1 MIKVFLVEDEYV
13 IREGIKK
20 NIDWQAHGYEFCG
33 EAGDGELA
41 FPMIQEIRPDIVITD
56 IRMPFMDGL
65 ALSRLIKKE
74 FPETEII
81 ILSGYEEFEYAKEG
95 IKIGVAQYL
104 LKPIS
109 GDALIKEIDL
119 VAASIVERKQKER
132 IRERYFKQSM
142 DRESEKDNLNIQEL
156 DYKQFEK
163 SKLQEFMKVGC
174 KEEVPYFIDEMFQK
188 LDHSAV
194 KSRIFRQYIVMDAYF
209 CVAEFVEEIGL
220 SRDEVEPMDVASD
233 VLSSIEY
240 SKEYIVRIIQKAID
254 ERDQVSGN
262 KYKDLMDDV
271 KAYIEAHYVEEDL
284 TLNHLAAHVNF
295 SPNHFSMIFSQQ
307 TGQPFIKYLTDFRM
321 NKAKE
326 LLRCTGKKSSE
337 IGLEVGYKDP
347 HYFSALFRKTQGMT
361 PTQYR
366 EGKA

>member
-1 MIKVFLVEDEYV
+1 MI
-13 IREGIKK
+13 
-20 NIDWQAHGYEFCG
+20 
-33 EAGDGELA
+33 
-41 FPMIQEIRPDIVITD
+41 
-56 IRMPFMDGL
+56 
-65 ALSRLIKKE
+65 
-74 FPETEII
+74 
-81 ILSGYEEFEYAKEG
+81 
-95 IKIGVAQYL
+95 
-104 LKPIS
+104 
-109 GDALIKEIDL
+109 
-119 VAASIVERKQKER
+119 ERKQKER
-132 IRERYFKQSM
+132 VRERYFKQSM

-163 SKLQEFMKVGC
+163 SKLQEFMKVGR
-174 KEEVPYFIDEMFQK
+174 KEEVPYFIDEMFEK

-209 CVAEFVEEIGL
+209 CVAEFVEEIGF

-262 KYKDLMDDV
+262 KYKGLMDDV

-284 TLNHLAAHVNF
+284 SLNQLAAHVNF

>member
-1 MIKVFLVEDEYV
+1 
-13 IREGIKK
+13 
-20 NIDWQAHGYEFCG
+20 
-33 EAGDGELA
+33 
-41 FPMIQEIRPDIVITD
+41 
-56 IRMPFMDGL
+56 
-65 ALSRLIKKE
+65 
-74 FPETEII
+74 
-81 ILSGYEEFEYAKEG
+81 
-95 IKIGVAQYL
+95 
-104 LKPIS
+104 
-109 GDALIKEIDL
+109 
-119 VAASIVERKQKER
+119 
-132 IRERYFKQSM
+132 M

-163 SKLQEFMKVGC
+163 SRLQEFMKVGH
-174 KEEVPYFIDEMFQK
+174 KEEVPYFIDEMFEK

-209 CVAEFVEEIGL
+209 CVAEFVESIGL
-220 SRDEVEPMDVASD
+220 SREEVEPMDVASD
-233 VLSSIEY
+233 ALSSIEY
-240 SKEYIVRIIQKAID
+240 SKEYIVRIIRKAID

-271 KAYIEAHYVEEDL
+271 KSYIEEHYVEEDL
-284 TLNHLAAHVNF
+284 TLNQLAAHVNF
-295 SPNHFSMIFSQQ
+295 SPNHFSTIFSQQ

>member
-41 FPMIQEIRPDIVITD
+41 FPMIQETRPDIVITD

-65 ALSRLIKKE
+65 ALSKLIKKE

-81 ILSGYEEFEYAKEG
+81 ILSGYEEFE
-95 IKIGVAQYL
+95 
-104 LKPIS
+104 
-109 GDALIKEIDL
+109 DALIKEIDL
-119 VAASIVERKQKER
+119 VAASIEERKQKQR
-132 IRERYFKQSM
+132 IRERYFKQTM

-163 SKLQEFMKVGC
+163 SRIQEFLKCGC
-174 KEEVPYFIDEMFQK
+174 REEVPYFIDEMFEK

-209 CVAEFVEEIGL
+209 CVAEFVESIGL
-220 SRDEVEPMDVASD
+220 SREEVEPLDVASD
-233 VLSSIEY
+233 ALSSIEV
-240 SKEYIVRIIQKAID
+240 SKEYIIRIIQKAID

-271 KAYIEAHYVEEDL
+271 KAYIEEHYVEDDL
-284 TLNHLAAHVNF
+284 TLNQLAAHVNF
-295 SPNHFSMIFSQQ
+295 SPNHFSTIFSQQ

>member
-262 KYKDLMDDV
+262 KYKGLMDDV
-271 KAYIEAHYVEEDL
+271 KAYIEAHYVEE
-284 TLNHLAAHVNF
+284 
-295 SPNHFSMIFSQQ
+295 
-307 TGQPFIKYLTDFRM
+307 GQY
-321 NKAKE
+321 
-326 LLRCTGKKSSE
+326 GKKP
-337 IGLEVGYKDP
+337 V
-347 HYFSALFRKTQGMT
+347 LFLL
-361 PTQYR
+361 
-366 EGKA
+366 

>member
-1 MIKVFLVEDEYV
+1 M
-13 IREGIKK
+13 
-20 NIDWQAHGYEFCG
+20 
-33 EAGDGELA
+33 
-41 FPMIQEIRPDIVITD
+41 
-56 IRMPFMDGL
+56 
-65 ALSRLIKKE
+65 
-74 FPETEII
+74 
-81 ILSGYEEFEYAKEG
+81 
-95 IKIGVAQYL
+95 
-104 LKPIS
+104 
-109 GDALIKEIDL
+109 
-119 VAASIVERKQKER
+119 
-132 IRERYFKQSM
+132 
-142 DRESEKDNLNIQEL
+142 
-156 DYKQFEK
+156 
-163 SKLQEFMKVGC
+163 
-174 KEEVPYFIDEMFQK
+174 
-188 LDHSAV
+188 

-209 CVAEFVEEIGL
+209 CVAEFVESIGL
-220 SRDEVEPMDVASD
+220 SREEVEPMDVASD
-233 VLSSIEY
+233 ALSSIEY
-240 SKEYIVRIIQKAID
+240 SKEYIVRIIRKAID

-284 TLNHLAAHVNF
+284 TLNQLAAHVNF
-295 SPNHFSMIFSQQ
+295 SPNHFSTIFSQQ